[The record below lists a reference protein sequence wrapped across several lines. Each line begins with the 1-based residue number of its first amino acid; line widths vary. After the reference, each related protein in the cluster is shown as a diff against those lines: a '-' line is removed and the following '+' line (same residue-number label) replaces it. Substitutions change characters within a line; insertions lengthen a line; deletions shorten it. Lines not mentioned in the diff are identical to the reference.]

1 MREPIKA
8 GDECRIIRGLTQS
21 KSPNVGLV
29 VKVGPTIM
37 GNHGAPHSRFG
48 RIVRIE
54 GKGVC
59 QMNDA
64 GMFVETGWADIP
76 VDWLEKIEPDVPPPE
91 AVNTDRELAHE

>member
-8 GDECRIIRGLTQS
+8 GDTCRIVRGLAQS
-21 KSPNVGLV
+21 KSPNLRLV
-29 VKVGPTIM
+29 VTVGPTIM

-64 GMFVETGWADIP
+64 GQFVETGWADIP
-76 VDWLEKIEPDVPPPE
+76 VDWLEKIDPDAPPP
-91 AVNTDRELAHE
+91 AGVKTDREVSA